1 VLVTDEACVPEL
13 EPSRFAVIAFNDA
26 VFIPGWFKQ
35 QVRLRLQHSAAAA
48 LPDKADFAG

>member
-1 VLVTDEACVPEL
+1 MLVTDEACVPEL

-35 QVRLRLQHSAAAA
+35 QACLLFRR
-48 LPDKADFAG
+48 